1 MAHTQAQLPA
11 GDQGQHYATL
21 ASLIPQALVNASPHN
36 RAALRQLS
44 PELPGWYISTTQQQK
59 DTLKTFVD
67 ASWNS
72 LNQWEAQMAKVQ
84 TVTAFAQPLLE
95 AALKDA
101 GYTLD
106 VQQTYL
112 LLYVP
117 AEDAFGRQTG
127 GFKTK
132 TFSLLQA
139 ALNNFEAPEAAPGF
153 FNSASGFITRPDD
166 DTGRFERVT
175 TALPIDTFVTLCREL
190 DLGGQYQA
198 YLNSHLR
205 SANVVDDALLR
216 LRFTRW
222 KKDALKVAAH
232 LALLKGDIGADDF
245 ALLLRVASGEKNIKI
260 GDKQIWYST
269 PCLMH
274 LRLQGCLLIEPSVI
288 RRYGTWFIAWFPDDP
303 VQPIK
308 RYASFAEFRQ
318 DMTDRLTHGTQDD
331 DRSKGIEPTQY
342 QVFFSRFVAKKDRP
356 YYFRRLTELV
366 DDAPPQS
373 WAARWMR
380 SERGQF
386 WSKLLAP
393 TPFTQVLGDPAHTVR
408 IPIKGPNLD
417 INSDPIKGLWSIID
431 LWDELYESQL
441 ERLLDDGLAEAITTA
456 QTDATNRSRRWSH
469 YLGLGML
476 VLNTVSMAVPPLGY
490 AMLAV
495 TAAQL
500 LFEVFEGVHELS
512 TGDRE
517 AGWLHVGDVLENLV
531 MLGAGAVVFH
541 FSVSPFVESLK
552 RVKVPGGKVRLWK
565 PDLKPYVRNINIAAD
580 SLPSAEGLH
589 SYGSDQILLLEGQP
603 LELKKDPYPGKYR
616 IQHPRRPDA
625 YQPEIRHNGSGGW
638 HHEMEQPLS
647 WQQPRLM
654 QRLGSSMEGFDDIEL
669 EQIRTVSDV
678 DDGVLRRVHSESAAV
693 PAVLKDTA
701 SQFRAYADAVKVS
714 ELIRSGN
721 LSSPLAQY
729 AVPLAVELPDWP
741 ASWAIEVAEGSGV
754 STQRVRYAPV
764 GQSATQVINISMTDL
779 MSGKLPER
787 IVQAFSRDQVA
798 QILRQFYQYIPVDN
812 AARITLLQSALA
824 DFSVGQ
830 RARLFNSLY
839 SRQAPASDSAL
850 QALQRDF
857 KGLPNAMGR
866 ELLDGAPTAEL
877 ASLKSTGKVPLAL
890 AGQARGMQRQM
901 RLVRA
906 YQGLYLEALVG
917 PDTETLV
924 LNTLEA
930 LPGWQDDLRLEVRE
944 RDYEGAL
951 RASVG
956 PVDASSRKV
965 LVWVSP
971 GRYQAFDE
979 AANSLYIINSLYGS
993 IQHAL
998 PDAHRVSLGLPHVG
1012 QGQQLKALIQ
1022 RHALPRPQLR
1032 SLLQMLPENR
1042 PFFVAPSVLPGNR
1055 RGYPLSGRGVG
1066 LGDWD
1071 RILEER
1077 LRSLYP
1083 DFTDEEVI
1091 ALRAANDP
1099 YSDLWLKALE
1109 REYKVLDAALQQWMS
1124 VPIEGVGEFGSP
1136 AYREQLLMR
1145 SEIVRALK
1153 DAWRRIGA
1161 RHYDAAG
1168 RYLGQKI
1175 ELANKPFHRQLQSL
1189 PALSANFD
1197 HVSGLDLSN
1206 SDFSDV
1212 NVPFLSHFAAL
1223 QALDIAACELTRLPP
1238 QITQMSRLEVLEMAE
1253 NHIVLDAEAVGRLK
1267 LMRHLREL
1275 WLDGNPLGLAPDIS
1289 QMRELRLLWL
1299 GGTGLTGWPVG
1310 LLEVPRPRSFV
1321 LDLSANAIDRIPAV
1335 ALGSDQAG
1343 VLARARVDQLLL
1355 TPEVRS
1361 TLRGYIESVGIDPE
1375 RRLPPAGTQDS
1386 AHWMAGLTADEWQAK
1401 QPVWDALEGARGSEP
1416 FFDEIRKLSESSD
1429 ALLAPYKIELT
1440 AKVWRM
1446 FEAADAEP
1454 RLREKLFQ
1462 MATAPTT
1469 CVDAGAQLFNAMGVE
1484 VLQWEAHASGRP
1496 EWIRLELLDLAKGKS
1511 RLEEVGRIA
1520 RARVEE
1526 LRTQGR
1532 PFPRYD
1538 AEGNL
1543 VAQYDDQGNRLRT
1556 LDEVEIHLAYVTGL
1570 AQRLDLPWQSRSMRF
1585 SEPDVTPRMLDD
1597 AYERVTR
1604 LEEGDLLREQLI
1616 EQDFWRNYL
1625 EATHAEAF
1633 EVLLNKSRALDDLLE
1648 AQTAWATDGNLSDT
1662 QKAAQRKIIETTART
1677 LGKPASEIAPGLVM
1691 SDARYYA
1698 DIAVLAEES
1707 KNILRRLCDQALGR
1721 SVD

>member
-1 MAHTQAQLPA
+1 MAHAQAPLPP

-21 ASLIPQALVNASPHN
+21 ASLIPQALVKASPHN

-44 PELPGWYISTTQQQK
+44 PELPGWYISTSLQQK
-59 DTLKTFVD
+59 DTLKTFID

-72 LNQWEAQMAKVQ
+72 LSQWEAQMAKLQ
-84 TVTAFAQPLLE
+84 TVTEFAQPLLE
-95 AALKDA
+95 TALKDA

-153 FNSASGFITRPDD
+153 FNSASGFISRPDD
-166 DTGRFERVT
+166 DTGRFERVA

-190 DLGGQYQA
+190 DLGAQYQA
-198 YLNSHLR
+198 YLNGHLR
-205 SANVVDDALLR
+205 SGNVIDDALLR
-216 LRFTRW
+216 LRFTTW
-222 KKDALKVAAH
+222 KKDALKVEAH

-245 ALLLRVASGEKNIKI
+245 ALLLRVANGEKDIRI

-308 RYASFAEFRQ
+308 RYESFAEFRQ

-366 DDAPPQS
+366 NDAPQQS
-373 WAARWMR
+373 WAVQWMR

-417 INSDPIKGLWSIID
+417 INSDPIKGLWSVID

-441 ERLLDDGLAEAITTA
+441 ERLLDDGLADAITTA
-456 QTDATNRSRRWSH
+456 HTDAANRSRRWSH

-476 VLNTVSMAVPPLGY
+476 VLNTVSMVVPPLGY

-500 LFEVFEGVHELS
+500 LHEVFDGVHELS

-517 AGWLHVGDVLENLV
+517 AGWLHLGDVLESLV

-541 FSVSPFVESLK
+541 FTVSPFIEGLK
-552 RVKVPGGKVRLWK
+552 LVKLPDGKVRLWK
-565 PDLKPYVRNINIAAD
+565 PDLKPYVRNINIATD
-580 SLPSAEGLH
+580 SQPSAEGLH
-589 SYGSDQILLLEGQP
+589 TYGRDQILLLEGQP

-638 HHEMEQPLS
+638 RHEVEQPRG
-647 WQQPRLM
+647 WRQPRLM
-654 QRLGSSMEGFDDIEL
+654 RRLGPSMDAFEDIEL
-669 EQIRTVSDV
+669 EQIRTVCDV
-678 DDGVLRRVHSESAAV
+678 DDDALRRVHSESEAP
-693 PAVLKDTA
+693 PAVLLDTA
-701 SQFRAYADAVKVS
+701 SQFQAYADAVTVS

-729 AVPLAVELPDWP
+729 AVPLTVELPGWP
-741 ASWAIEVAEGSGV
+741 AAWAIEVVEGSGAAAK
-754 STQRVRYAPV
+754 RVRYAPV
-764 GQSATQVINISMTDL
+764 GPPATQVINLDMADL
-779 MSGKLPER
+779 MAGKLPER
-787 IVQAFSRDQVA
+787 VVQALSREQVA
-798 QILRQFYQYIPVDN
+798 HILRQFFQYIPEDN
-812 AARITLLQSALA
+812 NARVTLVQSALA
-824 DFSVGQ
+824 DFAVGQ

-839 SRQAPASDSAL
+839 AGQAPAADSAL
-850 QALQRDF
+850 QVLQRDF
-857 KGLPNAMGR
+857 KGLSNAMGR
-866 ELLDGAPTAEL
+866 ELLDAAPAAAL
-877 ASLKSTGKVPLAL
+877 ASLKNTGKLPLAL
-890 AGQARGMQRQM
+890 ARQARGMQRQM

-906 YQGLYLEALVG
+906 YQGLYLEALAG

-924 LNTLEA
+924 LNTLET

-944 RDYEGAL
+944 HDYDGTL
-951 RASVG
+951 RASFG
-956 PVDASSRKV
+956 PIDASSRKV
-965 LVWVSP
+965 LVWVAR
-971 GRYQAFDE
+971 GRYQPFDE
-979 AANSLYIINSLYGS
+979 EANALSGINSFYGA

-998 PDAHRVSLGLPHVG
+998 TDGHRASLGLPHVA

-1022 RHALPRPQLR
+1022 RYALPRPQLR
-1032 SLLQMLPENR
+1032 RLLHILPESR
-1042 PFFVAPSVLPGNR
+1042 PFFLAPSVLPGNR

-1071 RILEER
+1071 RIIEER
-1077 LRSLYP
+1077 LRTLYP

-1099 YSDLWLKALE
+1099 YSDQWLKALE
-1109 REYKVLDAALQQWMS
+1109 REYKVLDAALQTWMS
-1124 VPIEGVGEFGSP
+1124 QPIEGVGEFGSQ
-1136 AYREQLLMR
+1136 AYREQLLRR

-1153 DAWRRIGA
+1153 DAWRRIGP
-1161 RHYDAAG
+1161 RHYDESG

-1175 ELANKPFHRQLQSL
+1175 ELADKPLQQQLLSL
-1189 PALSANFD
+1189 PALSANFE
-1197 HVSGLDLSN
+1197 HVSGLGLSN
-1206 SDFSDV
+1206 SGFSDA
-1212 NVPFLSHFAAL
+1212 NVSFLAHFRAL
-1223 QALDIAACELTRLPP
+1223 HTLDIAACELTRLPP
-1238 QITQMSRLEVLEMAE
+1238 QITQMARLQELEMAE
-1253 NHIVLDAEAVGRLK
+1253 NHIVLDADAVARLRS
-1267 LMRHLREL
+1267 MRHLRTL

-1289 QMRELRLLWL
+1289 QMHELRLLWL
-1299 GGTGLTGWPVG
+1299 GGTGLTDWPPG
-1310 LLEVPRPRSFV
+1310 LLEVPRPRSFL
-1321 LDLSANAIDRIPAV
+1321 LDLSANPIERIPAV
-1335 ALGSDQAG
+1335 ALGSEHAG
-1343 VLARARVDQLLL
+1343 VLARTRVDPSRL
-1355 TPEVRS
+1355 TPEVSR
-1361 TLRGYIESVGIDPE
+1361 TLRGYMESVGIDPD

-1386 AHWMAGLTADEWQAK
+1386 AHWMAGLTQDEWLAK

-1429 ALLAPYKIELT
+1429 ALLAPYKVELT
-1440 AKVWRM
+1440 SKVWRM
-1446 FEAADAEP
+1446 LEAADAEP

-1484 VLQWEAHASGRP
+1484 VMQWEAHAAGRP
-1496 EWIRLELLDLAKGKS
+1496 EWVLLELLDLAKGKC
-1511 RLEEVGRIA
+1511 RLDEVGRIA
-1520 RARVEE
+1520 RARVEA
-1526 LRTQGR
+1526 LRAQGR
-1532 PFPRYD
+1532 RFPLYD
-1538 AEGNL
+1538 EDGHL
-1543 VAQYDDQGNRLRT
+1543 LTQYDERGNPVRT
-1556 LDEVEIHLAYVTGL
+1556 LDEVEIHLAFVTGL

-1585 SEPDVTPRMLDD
+1585 DEPDVTPQMLDD

-1633 EVLLNKSRALDDLLE
+1633 EVVLNKSRALDDLLE
-1648 AQTAWATDGNLSDT
+1648 AQTAWASNGNLSDT

-1677 LGKPASEIAPGLVM
+1677 LGKPASEVAPGLVM

-1707 KNILRRLCDQALGR
+1707 KNILRRLCDQAMGR